1 MKRVARSNLSTAE
14 GLLRRWWVQ
23 KYQLPPTSD
32 EYGRYTLEELWVE
45 FYEDYFDKDPNAAF
59 DELDADENV
68 RFVTGDEEFD
78 DLERRITEGTIS
90 DEEISEILLRWEGK
104 TPKTSES
111 TQDTAIVEDIGEGF
125 DDTYSR

>member
-1 MKRVARSNLSTAE
+1 LKRVARSNLSTAE